1 MSAPSTGAR
10 PRAAATAPVPPR
22 RRRAS
27 RYNGGTW
34 AVWALLVVAAL
45 VTAFPL
51 YWMFATSVTG
61 GTMTQSQDF
70 RLWPTDITWSNYAD
84 LFDTLPVTNWIV
96 NSLLIASVGTVL
108 TVTVSLLAG
117 YAFAK
122 YRFRGRNAIFF
133 AYLLTIMVPIQVTL
147 VPSFLVIVRLGLVD
161 TVWGVILPGAAE
173 ATAVFIARQ
182 FMLKIPTELIEAA
195 RIDGAGELRIFL
207 RVVLP
212 LSGPLI
218 GVLTVLAFMGRWN
231 EFLWPLI
238 VLQGEDN
245 LTLPVG
251 LAGLQGSETFEAPWG
266 PIMALATL
274 TVLPVLLLFLV
285 CQRQFVQGIASSGL
299 K

>member
-1 MSAPSTGAR
+1 MSTAPSPTRHHRGR
-10 PRAAATAPVPPR
+10 
-22 RRRAS
+22 
-27 RYNGGTW
+27 NGGTW
-34 AVWALLVVAAL
+34 AIWTLLVIAAL
-45 VTAFPL
+45 ITAFPL
-51 YWMFATSVTG
+51 YWMVATSLTG
-61 GTMTQSQDF
+61 GTLTQSQDF
-70 RLWPTDITWSNYAD
+70 RLWPADIGLDNYTAV
-84 LFDTLPVTNWIV
+84 FRELPVGHWIV
-96 NSLLIASVGTVL
+96 NSLLIATVGTVL
-108 TVTVSLLAG
+108 TVVVSLLAG
-117 YAFAK
+117 FAFAK
-122 YRFRGRNAIFF
+122 YRFRGRTAIFF

-147 VPSFLVIVRLGLVD
+147 VPSFLVIVKLGLVD

-182 FMLKIPTELIEAA
+182 FMLNIPTELLEAA

-218 GVLTVLAFMGRWN
+218 GVLTVLAFMARWN

-251 LAGLQGSETFEAPWG
+251 LAGLQGSESFAAPWG
-266 PIMALATL
+266 PIMAMATL
-274 TVLPVLLLFLV
+274 TTLPVLVIFLL
-285 CQRQFVQGIASSGL
+285 CQRQFVQGIANTGL